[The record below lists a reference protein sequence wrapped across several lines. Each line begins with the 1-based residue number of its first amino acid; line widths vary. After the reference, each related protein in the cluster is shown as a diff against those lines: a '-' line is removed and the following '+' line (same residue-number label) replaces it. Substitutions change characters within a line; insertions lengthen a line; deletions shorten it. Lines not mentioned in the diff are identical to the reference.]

1 MKHYITTDPE
11 IMSGQPCI
19 VGTRIPIARILFL
32 ISQGYSLKD
41 VKEVYPHV
49 TLKVLEGVFNELAQ
63 DIRTIAYD
71 PASHQTETTAR

>member
-19 VGTRIPIARILFL
+19 VGTRVPISRVLFL

-41 VKEVYPHV
+41 VNDEYPHI
-49 TLKVLEGVFNELAQ
+49 TMKVLEGVFSELAQ
-63 DIRTIAYD
+63 NMRSKSYD
-71 PASHQTETTAR
+71 PHTHQTETTA

>member
-19 VGTRIPIARILFL
+19 MGTRIPIARILFL

-41 VKEVYPHV
+41 VQEVYPHV
-49 TLKVLEGVFNELAQ
+49 TLKMLEGVFNELAQ
-63 DIRTIAYD
+63 DIQTIVYD
-71 PASHQTETTAR
+71 PASQQTETTAR